1 MLADKY
7 LFLFLI
13 LATGVFLAPSRESH
27 AQISQFGGPN
37 RNGIFPETGLM
48 NSWPVDGPKLVH
60 TITGIGEGFASPTIT
75 QNGIYIAGMIDSVG
89 YIFHFDNEF
98 QLKWKTEI
106 GREFTFKYVGARGT
120 PTIEDNRL
128 YYVASMGNAVCLNAT
143 TGEKI
148 WHFNIFEK
156 FNGEYIKWGYTE
168 SPLIYGE
175 KIFFTPGG
183 PGSNFVALNKI
194 NGELIWAA
202 DIDSTFNSYCSPV
215 IINHNKKDLVLL
227 NTSYAILLINPDDG
241 KVIVKHPLNESSN
254 NHAIPPIYTD
264 GKLFYSSGYGE
275 GATLFQIVEGK
286 QEMDTIY
293 TNKDFDCKLSGLI
306 VYDGIVFGVTD
317 KRKIWAGIDIKT
329 GETKF
334 TSRDLK
340 PGSFVLADDKFYMFS
355 DVGEVALATPSK
367 NGFNIV
373 SKFNIPAENVKMA
386 FAHPVIHNGI
396 LYIRYS
402 NNLWLYKI
410 KFKPKNE

>member
-1 MLADKY
+1 MRFTNNFLS
-7 LFLFLI
+7 LIFTTVVFLF
-13 LATGVFLAPSRESH
+13 PSQKSF

-37 RNGIFPETGLM
+37 RNGVYPETGLM
-48 NSWPVDGPKLVH
+48 DIWPEGGPKLVQ
-60 TITGIGEGFASPTIT
+60 TITGIGEGFGSPTIT
-75 QNGIYIAGMIDSVG
+75 ENGIYIAGMIDSVG
-89 YIFHFDNEF
+89 YVFHFDNKY

-148 WHFNIFEK
+148 WHLNIFEK
-156 FNGEYIKWGYTE
+156 FKGSPIKWGYTE
-168 SPLIYGE
+168 SPLIYGD

-183 PGSNFVALNKI
+183 AGSNFVALNKM
-194 NGELIWAA
+194 NGETIWKAN
-202 DIDSTFNSYCSPV
+202 IDSTFNAYCSPV
-215 IINHNKKDLVLL
+215 IVNHNQKDLILL

-241 KVIVKHPLNESSN
+241 KIIVKHPLNESSN

-275 GATLFQIVEGK
+275 GATLFQIVERK
-286 QEMDTIY
+286 QELDTIY
-293 TNKDFDCKLSGLI
+293 TNKDFDCKISGLI
-306 VYDGIVFGVTD
+306 VYNGTVFGVTD
-317 KRKIWAGIDIKT
+317 KRKIWAGIDINS

-340 PGSFVLADDKFYMFS
+340 PGSFILADNKFYIFS
-355 DVGEVALATPSK
+355 DVGEVALAIPSK

-386 FAHPVIHNGI
+386 FAHPVIHNDI
-396 LYIRYS
+396 LYIRYNS
-402 NNLWLYKI
+402 NMWLYKI
-410 KFKPKNE
+410 K